1 MRITDWWFLQ
11 KSYLVA
17 SESLQLRVSAGNI
30 VEKNYGLVRAVKIEI
45 ESWITILIIHEYIM
59 F

>member
-17 SESLQLRVSAGNI
+17 SESLHLRVSAGNI